1 MGYGGY
7 FKGERKKPKKD
18 KSAKNISLKEY
29 SPFVLPE
36 LVGRKKKNY

>member
-7 FKGERKKPKKD
+7 YKGEKKKPKKD
-18 KSAKNISLKEY
+18 KSGKVSLKEY

-36 LVGRKKKNY
+36 LVYRKKKSY